1 MTAKHSGVA
10 NLWLLNLVG
19 NALLLAAA
27 YFWLLLP
34 DAHGWQ
40 VAGSGLLAVIVIF
53 FGLWLRAGT
62 FAYFRVAEF
71 REHATVWRAFRHA
84 VRHLVALAMWAILLA
99 AIEWSLISLRRYAP
113 QFGVWFWQKLPSFL
127 RFGSPRQVFHAAD
140 WLLWILLWI
149 LVPAVWLPIA
159 TTVAVFGLKPKRMA
173 RSLRVLKRLGY
184 WLRFC
189 ALMLIGAYVPY
200 KLIRWVPDLSDLRK
214 QAWSMSLRFLI
225 AYVILMTAFVA
236 LLLIV
241 GSRVEREDP
250 EGISTL

>member
-1 MTAKHSGVA
+1 M
-10 NLWLLNLVG
+10 LL
-19 NALLLAAA
+19 
-27 YFWLLLP
+27 
-34 DAHGWQ
+34 
-40 VAGSGLLAVIVIF
+40 
-53 FGLWLRAGT
+53 
-62 FAYFRVAEF
+62 
-71 REHATVWRAFRHA
+71 
-84 VRHLVALAMWAILLA
+84 RHLVALAMWAIPLA

-113 QFGVWFWQKLPSFL
+113 QFGVWFWQKLPAFL
-127 RFGSPRQVFHAAD
+127 RFGSPRQVYHAAD

-159 TTVAVFGLKPKRMA
+159 TTVAAFGLKPKRMA

-184 WLRFC
+184 WLWFC

-200 KLIRWVPDLSDLRK
+200 KLIWWIPDLSDLRK
-214 QAWSMSLRFLI
+214 QAWSMGLRFLI